1 MQPEKF
7 WYKSPT
13 FKDYGLMQRKSK
25 GFKDFL
31 NMIHQIPDLVAGF
44 PSQFAEYSRCIPKIL
59 LSSNFNEKL
68 IWEKVFKNGTSK
80 ICGRQPQ

>member
-31 NMIHQIPDLVAGF
+31 KMIHQIPD
-44 PSQFAEYSRCIPKIL
+44 
-59 LSSNFNEKL
+59 
-68 IWEKVFKNGTSK
+68 
-80 ICGRQPQ
+80 